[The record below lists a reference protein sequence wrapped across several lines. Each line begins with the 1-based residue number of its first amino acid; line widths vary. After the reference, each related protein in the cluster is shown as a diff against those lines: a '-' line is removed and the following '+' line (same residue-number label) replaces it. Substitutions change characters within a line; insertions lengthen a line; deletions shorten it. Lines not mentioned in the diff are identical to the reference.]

1 MRWASR
7 LFSLMMQRVRF
18 SPSLA
23 PMKKLLLLLVLATV
37 APGVRAADPLSR
49 IGFGSCAN
57 ENRPQPIWK
66 AINQLKP
73 ELFILMGD
81 NVYADTADAQKLEEA
96 YAKLGHEEGFSAL
109 RNSCP
114 IVATWDDHDYGK
126 NDGGAEWEG
135 KTAAK
140 KAFMKFFDTPAG
152 SPLRERGGVYDS
164 HIFGPKGKRV
174 QVILLDTR
182 WFRGPLER
190 LDKEELKKLRAE
202 KGQSQGP
209 YLAAKNSDST
219 MLGEKQ
225 WAWLTQELKKPAELR
240 LIVTSI
246 QAIPVD
252 HGYEKWGN
260 LPKERKRLLDT
271 IRDNATGVVLLSGDR
286 HAGDISRLPPE
297 TNGGPFFPLYEATA
311 SGLNQKSTTKET
323 NRYRVLDEEPFGDSN
338 FGWIEIDWKKED
350 PSVKLEIRDT
360 DGKVV
365 RETDFTLGEL
375 KPCSL

>member
-1 MRWASR
+1 MR
-7 LFSLMMQRVRF
+7 
-18 SPSLA
+18 
-23 PMKKLLLLLVLATV
+23 KLLLLLLLTAGVSG
-37 APGVRAADPLSR
+37 APASEPLSR

-57 ENRPQPIWK
+57 QNRPQPIWK

-73 ELFILMGD
+73 QLFILMGD
-81 NVYADTADAQKLEEA
+81 NVYADTGDTQKLVAA
-96 YAKLGHEEGFSAL
+96 YEKLGRGEGFAAL
-109 RNSCP
+109 RQSCP

-126 NDGGAEWEG
+126 NDAGAEWEG

-140 KAFMKFFDTPAG
+140 TAFMNFFQTPTD

-164 HIFGPKGKRV
+164 HIFGPEGKRV

-190 LDKEELKKLRAE
+190 LDKEALKKLRAE

-225 WAWLTQELKKPAELR
+225 WAWLAQELKKPAELR

-286 HAGDISRLPPE
+286 HAGDISRLAPE
-297 TNGGPFFPLYEATA
+297 SDGGPFFPLYEATA
-311 SGLNQKSTTKET
+311 SGLNQHGSSKDT
-323 NRYRVLDEEPFGDSN
+323 NRYRVSAKPPFCDSN
-338 FGWIEIDWKKED
+338 FGWIEIDWAKAD
-350 PSVKLEIRDT
+350 PEIKLEIRNVK
-360 DGKVV
+360 GKIV
-365 RETDFTLGEL
+365 RRAQFTLGEL
-375 KPCSL
+375 KPCNL